1 MKTKST
7 YSYLQLLFILSLI
20 GLFFLYY
27 LQYISYGLP
36 FFVNTDESAFI
47 GSTLS
52 SFSILTKYFEYNY
65 NPLYAPLLNFIFII
79 KSLFIGEMLINS
91 LDISQIRLKIYFNP
105 ELFTFYGRVANL
117 LITCVSVFILFLIF
131 KKLKISFKIYSI
143 LFITFIT
150 SSAIYNIST
159 VFGKNS
165 SYLLIYLTQLY
176 FVIKYLLK
184 IDKFNFRS
192 YFLMGF
198 LASIAW
204 GVNYWPSF
212 ISIYGIFLLHF
223 KKFKLSKI
231 NYLLIFFIIF
241 ITFGPIINS
250 YFVGKLP
257 TEFIS
262 PSNKINL
269 SMDLFLKSFLNDI
282 IKSTI
287 IIFSNEKNIILLI
300 FITPFFFI
308 NKYTNYKKEYL
319 IIVFLIFEPII
330 LFGFSEKIIPQLRY
344 FAGVNSIILIL
355 TALTL
360 NELCKKKDKQANYLV
375 ILLVF
380 INLYFIYGNF
390 KTTHKINNVITKNH
404 SFYNFN
410 KEIDVEKSKI
420 LYLINLKSQETLKQN
435 IFYLELYQN
444 DLIEKNVVTKN
455 FIEITKNKIKKI
467 QNIENFPITN
477 RDLKKDIIYFN
488 YTHLQISDLDKFF
501 KFISKKFDYIMIE
514 ESEVF
519 YLDDPE
525 FQKQLKDYIHKNFL
539 LEKKQFDEDNIFLRS
554 QTSVIHYF
562 TKSLT
567 RHDYA
572 KNIDKNF
579 NIIYGLNYSLYKLN
593 N

>member
-79 KSLFIGEMLINS
+79 KYFFIGQMLINS

-117 LITCVSVFILFLIF
+117 LITCVSVFTLFLIF

-143 LFITFIT
+143 LLITFIT

-204 GVNYWPSF
+204 GVNYWPSLL
-212 ISIYGIFLLHF
+212 SIYGIFLLHF

-262 PSNKINL
+262 Q
-269 SMDLFLKSFLNDI
+269 I
-282 IKSTI
+282 IK
-287 IIFSNEKNIILLI
+287 
-300 FITPFFFI
+300 
-308 NKYTNYKKEYL
+308 
-319 IIVFLIFEPII
+319 
-330 LFGFSEKIIPQLRY
+330 
-344 FAGVNSIILIL
+344 
-355 TALTL
+355 
-360 NELCKKKDKQANYLV
+360 
-375 ILLVF
+375 
-380 INLYFIYGNF
+380 
-390 KTTHKINNVITKNH
+390 
-404 SFYNFN
+404 
-410 KEIDVEKSKI
+410 
-420 LYLINLKSQETLKQN
+420 
-435 IFYLELYQN
+435 
-444 DLIEKNVVTKN
+444 
-455 FIEITKNKIKKI
+455 
-467 QNIENFPITN
+467 
-477 RDLKKDIIYFN
+477 
-488 YTHLQISDLDKFF
+488 
-501 KFISKKFDYIMIE
+501 
-514 ESEVF
+514 
-519 YLDDPE
+519 
-525 FQKQLKDYIHKNFL
+525 
-539 LEKKQFDEDNIFLRS
+539 
-554 QTSVIHYF
+554 
-562 TKSLT
+562 
-567 RHDYA
+567 
-572 KNIDKNF
+572 
-579 NIIYGLNYSLYKLN
+579 
-593 N
+593 

>member
-143 LFITFIT
+143 LLITFIT

-269 SMDLFLKSFLNDI
+269 SMELFLKSFLNDI
-282 IKSTI
+282 IKSII

-308 NKYTNYKKEYL
+308 NKYTNFKKEYL

-360 NELCKKKDKQANYLV
+360 NELCVKKDKRANYMV

-390 KTTHKINNVITKNH
+390 KTTDKINNVITKKH

-410 KEIDVEKSKI
+410 EEIDVEKSKI
-420 LYLINLKSQETLKQN
+420 LYLINLKSQETLEQN

-444 DLIEKNVVTKN
+444 DLIEKNIVAKN

-467 QNIENFPITN
+467 QNTEDFHLNN
-477 RDLKKDIIYFN
+477 RDLKKDTIYFN

-501 KFISKKFDYIMIE
+501 KFVSKKFDYVMIE
-514 ESEVF
+514 ESRVF
-519 YLDDPE
+519 YLDNQE
-525 FQKQLKDYIHKNFL
+525 FQKQIKDYVHKNFSL
-539 LEKKQFDEDNIFLRS
+539 KKKQFDENNIFLRS
-554 QTSVIHYF
+554 QTSIVHYF
-562 TKSLT
+562 TRSLI
-567 RHDYA
+567 RHDHA
-572 KNIDKNF
+572 KNIDKNY
-579 NIIYGLNYSLYKLN
+579 NIIYGLNYSLYKLKK
-593 N
+593 

>member
-143 LFITFIT
+143 LLITFIT

-241 ITFGPIINS
+241 VTFGPIINS

-269 SMDLFLKSFLNDI
+269 SMELFLKSFLNDI

-300 FITPFFFI
+300 FVTPFFFI
-308 NKYTNYKKEYL
+308 NKYTNFKKEYL

-444 DLIEKNVVTKN
+444 DLIEKNVVAKN

>member
-7 YSYLQLLFILSLI
+7 YSYLQLWFVLSLI
-20 GLFFLYY
+20 GLFFLYN

-52 SFSILTKYFEYNY
+52 SFSILTNYFEHNY
-65 NPLYAPLLNFIFII
+65 NPLYAPLLNLIFIV
-79 KSLFIGEMLINS
+79 KSIFIGEMLING
-91 LDISQIRLKIYFNP
+91 LDINQIRLKIYFNP

-131 KKLKISFKIYSI
+131 KKLKINFKIYSI
-143 LFITFIT
+143 LLITFV
-150 SSAIYNIST
+150 SSSVIYNIST

-212 ISIYGIFLLHF
+212 ISIYGIFLLHYN
-223 KKFKLSKI
+223 KFKSSKI

-241 ITFGPIINS
+241 IIFGPIINT
-250 YFVGKLP
+250 YFVGRLP

-262 PSNKINL
+262 PSYEINL
-269 SMDLFLKSFLNDI
+269 SMDLFIKSFLNDI
-282 IKSTI
+282 LKSI
-287 IIFSNEKNIILLI
+287 IIIISNEKNIILLI
-300 FITPFFFI
+300 FLTPFFFI
-308 NKYTNYKKEYL
+308 SKYTNFKKEYL

-330 LFGFSEKIIPQLRY
+330 LFSLSEKIIPQLRY

-360 NELCKKKDKQANYLV
+360 NELCKKKNRANYLV

-390 KTTHKINNVITKNH
+390 KTVQKINDVITKNH

-410 KEIDVEKSKI
+410 EKIDVEKSKI
-420 LYLINLKSQETLKQN
+420 LYLINLKSQETLEQN
-435 IFYLELYQN
+435 MFYLELYQN

-455 FIEITKNKIKKI
+455 FIEVSKNKIKKI
-467 QNIENFPITN
+467 QNIKNFSIINP
-477 RDLKKDIIYFN
+477 DLKKNIIYFN
-488 YTHLQISDLDKFF
+488 YTHLQISNLDKFF
-501 KFISKKFDYIMIE
+501 KFISKKFDYVALE

-519 YLDDPE
+519 YLDNPE
-525 FQKQLKDYIHKNFL
+525 FQKKLKNYIHKNFL
-539 LEKKQFDEDNIFLRS
+539 FKQKQFDDDNVFLRS

-572 KNIDKNF
+572 ENIDKKYK
-579 NIIYGLNYSLYKLN
+579 IIYGLNYSLYELKK
-593 N
+593 

>member
-143 LFITFIT
+143 LLITFIT

-241 ITFGPIINS
+241 VTFGPIINS

-269 SMDLFLKSFLNDI
+269 SMELYLKSFLNDI

-300 FITPFFFI
+300 FVTPFFFI
-308 NKYTNYKKEYL
+308 NKYTNFKKEYL

-435 IFYLELYQN
+435 VFYLELYQN
-444 DLIEKNVVTKN
+444 DLIEKNVVAKN

>member
-143 LFITFIT
+143 LLITFIT

-269 SMDLFLKSFLNDI
+269 SMELFLKSFLNDI

-308 NKYTNYKKEYL
+308 NKYTNFKKEYL

-444 DLIEKNVVTKN
+444 DLIEKNVVAKN

-501 KFISKKFDYIMIE
+501 KFISKKFDYIMME

-579 NIIYGLNYSLYKLN
+579 NIVYGLNYSLYKLN

>member
-7 YSYLQLLFILSLI
+7 YSYLQLWFVLSLI
-20 GLFFLYY
+20 GLFFLYN

-52 SFSILTKYFEYNY
+52 SFSILTNYFEHNY
-65 NPLYAPLLNFIFII
+65 NPLYAPLLNLIFIV
-79 KSLFIGEMLINS
+79 KSIFIGEMLING
-91 LDISQIRLKIYFNP
+91 LDINQIRLKIYFNP

-131 KKLKISFKIYSI
+131 KKLKINFKIYSI
-143 LFITFIT
+143 LLITFV
-150 SSAIYNIST
+150 SSSVIYNISA

-212 ISIYGIFLLHF
+212 ISIYGIFLLHYN
-223 KKFKLSKI
+223 KFKSSKI

-241 ITFGPIINS
+241 IIFGPIINT
-250 YFVGKLP
+250 YFVGRLP

-262 PSNKINL
+262 PSYEINL
-269 SMDLFLKSFLNDI
+269 SMDLFIKSFLNDI
-282 IKSTI
+282 LKSI
-287 IIFSNEKNIILLI
+287 IIIISNEKNIILLI
-300 FITPFFFI
+300 FLTPFFFI
-308 NKYTNYKKEYL
+308 SKYTNFKKEYL

-330 LFGFSEKIIPQLRY
+330 LFSLSEKIIPQLRY

-360 NELCKKKDKQANYLV
+360 NELCKKKNRANYLV

-390 KTTHKINNVITKNH
+390 KTVQKINDVITKNH

-410 KEIDVEKSKI
+410 EKIDVEKSKI
-420 LYLINLKSQETLKQN
+420 LYLINLKSQETLEQN
-435 IFYLELYQN
+435 MFYLELYQN

-455 FIEITKNKIKKI
+455 FIEVSKNKIKKI
-467 QNIENFPITN
+467 QNIKNFSIINP
-477 RDLKKDIIYFN
+477 DLKKNIIYFN
-488 YTHLQISDLDKFF
+488 YTHLQISNLDKFF
-501 KFISKKFDYIMIE
+501 KFISKKFDYVALE

-519 YLDDPE
+519 YLDNPE
-525 FQKQLKDYIHKNFL
+525 FQKKLKNYIHKNFL
-539 LEKKQFDEDNIFLRS
+539 FKQKQFDDDNVFLRS

-572 KNIDKNF
+572 ENIDKKYK
-579 NIIYGLNYSLYKLN
+579 IIYGLNYSLYELKK
-593 N
+593 